1 MNVRSSV
8 FLRACALA
16 VLAGAGLRALGLA
29 NVPPRWDEGWSAA
42 HASLPLAELFRITA
56 ADVHPPLYY
65 LILGAWQNIA
75 GTNIFAARYLS
86 LLLSLSAIPL
96 AFAASAAWS
105 GSRRVGLMAAALMAW
120 LPLAQYYGGVARM
133 YALAPSF
140 VMLAVYGGVKILGI
154 GYWVRAP
161 GKTYAGLTQYPIPN
175 SLPQP
180 LIVIGALG
188 AMLTLYHA
196 AWALLGLGV
205 FVLMAA
211 AMRRQWQALGRFILA
226 ALVALILYLPW
237 AAYALPQFFARAAA
251 EAGTNIGQ
259 QFSLGYFAAIALR
272 DLTFSQ
278 NIGWVGVGLMAAIV
292 ALGILISQTAWSGLT
307 YRLLLPVLIIV
318 FTIGGVA
325 YAARNWAFNARMV
338 ICAAPAIA
346 MLLAWGLDGILGRAR
361 FVANEESCGVPASNL
376 RPLLAGV
383 MAILLGA
390 AYLTQTFGA
399 VPQKTL
405 EVFDP
410 YNPNTYAEHLGK
422 TGRPTDVAFFNVL
435 SPAGFYAM
443 RHPPNA
449 PAWSYALTWDPVIE
463 PPALWQ
469 ERITNTSAS
478 RVWLALYR
486 GLAGKNGDLR
496 GWMDSHFYPAFSEW
510 GEEDVFYGLYGKP
523 PQTWQMAA
531 LTGAVWGDFE
541 LSRAR
546 FSASAKPGDVI
557 AVELHWLARATQ
569 TRNLK
574 VFVHALAEDGHLVAG
589 HDAMPL
595 NDLRPLPTLPAG
607 QDVLDNHGLALPP
620 DFRGAARL
628 VVGLYDPHTG
638 QRAIAQ
644 NGKDVV
650 ELGLIQVEP

>member
-1 MNVRSSV
+1 MKVRSTV
-8 FLRACALA
+8 FLLACALA
-16 VLAGAGLRALGLA
+16 LLAGAGLRALGLA
-29 NVPPRWDEGWSAA
+29 DVPPRWDEGWSVA

-65 LILGAWQNIA
+65 MILGAWQNLV
-75 GTNIFAARYLS
+75 GENIFVARYLS
-86 LLLSLSAIPL
+86 LLLSITAIPL
-96 AFAASAAWS
+96 TFVAARAWS

-120 LPLAQYYGGVARM
+120 LPLAQYYGGVVRM

-140 VMLAVYGGVKILGI
+140 VMLAVYGGVKGLRI
-154 GYWVRAP
+154 GSR
-161 GKTYAGLTQYPIPN
+161 PN
-175 SLPQP
+175 PQ
-180 LIVIGALG
+180 LLLVIGSLG

-196 AWALLGLGV
+196 AWALLALGV
-205 FVLMAA
+205 FVLLVAASAA
-211 AMRRQWQALGRFILA
+211 ARAKNWRGLWRFILA
-226 ALVALILYLPW
+226 VLVALVLYLPW
-237 AAYALPQFFARAAA
+237 ALYALPQFFARAAA

-259 QFSLGYFAAIALR
+259 QLSLAYFASIALR

-292 ALGILISQTAWSGLT
+292 ALGLVMRLMSGQIAQSGLT
-307 YRLLLPVLIIV
+307 TLLLPVLIIA

-361 FVANEESCGVPASNL
+361 FIVNEESCGVPASNL
-376 RPLLAGV
+376 RPLLAGM

-390 AYLTQTFGA
+390 AYLAQTFGA

-410 YNPNTYAEHLGK
+410 YNPNTYAEHLSK
-422 TGRPTDVAFFNVL
+422 TGRPDDIAFFNVL

-443 RHPPNA
+443 RHPANA

-463 PPALWQ
+463 PPELWQ
-469 ERITNTSAS
+469 ERIAGTSAS

-486 GLAGKNGDLR
+486 GLAGKNGELR

-531 LTGAVWGDFE
+531 LNGAAWDDFE
-541 LSRAR
+541 LSNAK

-557 AVELHWLARATQ
+557 AVELHWLARAAQ
-569 TRNLK
+569 TRSLK
-574 VFVHALAEDGHLVAG
+574 VFVHALAADGHLVAG

-607 QDVLDNHGLALPP
+607 EDVRDNHGLALPP
-620 DFRGAARL
+620 NFRGEVRL
-628 VVGLYDPHTG
+628 IVGLYNPNTG

-644 NGKDVV
+644 NGKDFV
-650 ELGLIQVEP
+650 ELGIIQIEPK